1 MHISYSIS
9 SFIKREYLIGWF
21 LESSPA
27 LIFLTL
33 HNLFGVVTACE
44 EMRAEGN
51 SPLLTI
57 YLHELIPS
65 AKPHLHN
72 TSLLLL
78 LPGKDVMPGSGR
90 EQEHWESNQWPMG
103 LSTSSFH
110 ANTMLNILFDFSET
124 SIYVSHRLHVSSDKF
139 LQKKSWKYYFKKSI
153 FSLKWINMLTSAFA
167 FYYYVKTVLWGSYKL
182 EWIFASL
189 YG

>member
-9 SFIKREYLIGWF
+9 SFIEREYLIGWF

-44 EMRAEGN
+44 EMRVEGN

-72 TSLLLL
+72 TSLLLF
-78 LPGKDVMPGSGR
+78 LPGKDVMPGSGI
-90 EQEHWESNQWPMG
+90 
-103 LSTSSFH
+103 
-110 ANTMLNILFDFSET
+110 A
-124 SIYVSHRLHVSSDKF
+124 F
-139 LQKKSWKYYFKKSI
+139 LTQVKGAGALGVKSVTNGPKH
-153 FSLKWINMLTSAFA
+153 
-167 FYYYVKTVLWGSYKL
+167 
-182 EWIFASL
+182 
-189 YG
+189 